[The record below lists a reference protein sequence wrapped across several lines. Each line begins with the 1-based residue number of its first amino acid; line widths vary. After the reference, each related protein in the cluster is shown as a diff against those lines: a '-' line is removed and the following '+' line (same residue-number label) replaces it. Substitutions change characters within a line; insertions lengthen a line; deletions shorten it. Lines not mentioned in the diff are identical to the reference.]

1 MKYLKVKNDMDSK
14 QKLILSLFWTN
25 RKGAR
30 AEGCAPFLVKKIT
43 TEKNVYTPEEG
54 KALKLSDP
62 ILNDI
67 LGDMESGKKVNMEI
81 ELGEEVFNATIGDDC
96 FAISTKKDPE
106 LEDEIIEKLE
116 SELNRKYPNFCETF
130 IPRVMPQS

>member
-1 MKYLKVKNDMDSK
+1 MDSK
-14 QKLILSLFWTN
+14 QRLILSLFWTN

-30 AEGCAPFLVKKIT
+30 AEGCAPFLVKKII
-43 TEKNVYTPEEG
+43 TEKNNYAPDGE
-54 KALKLSDP
+54 KLLKLSE
-62 ILNDI
+62 DI
-67 LGDMESGKKVNMEI
+67 LDDILDDMNSGRRVDLEM
-81 ELGEEVFNATIGDDC
+81 ELGEETFNATIGKDC
-96 FAISTKKDPE
+96 FSISAKKDPE